1 MKFTKKLDLSVL
13 GWFALLSCVLVVL
26 LGFIAFKEE
35 NREWKNVQKRYFAVE
50 QKVAAEQGREVPHQ
64 KLELKQVMVKDLG
77 TVDRC
82 ITCHVAIDDPNM
94 TKEAVQAA
102 GADFTVFA
110 QHPDFETMIGKH
122 PVDKFSCTTCHQG
135 QGLATTEADAHGFV
149 HKWDFPMLGDAHKG
163 EMTKYAQASCAT
175 CHTNSNDWEKIGANK
190 LAEGKKLVDQYGCV
204 SCHKIEGKGG
214 IVGPDLTYIGD
225 KLPSQF
231 HSARAFEPIK
241 EAIKEGKFAG
251 VAKTHQIHEDVATWH
266 DFHFM
271 NPAAAAPGSTMP
283 AFGFNK
289 EQREALITWIFAQKK
304 RTVPASYLVEGAS
317 GGGAAPAKAE
327 PAKAAP
333 VAGADGSAKVSA
345 AGGKGLDLFGA
356 KTCGACH
363 AVTGVPGA
371 VGAVGPKLDGI
382 GKTRD
387 VAFLTKWLQDPAA
400 VKPGT
405 TMPNLG
411 LSEDEAKAIA
421 EFLVTK

>member
-26 LGFIAFKEE
+26 LGFIAFREE
-35 NREWKNVQKRYFAVE
+35 NREWKNVQKRFFAVE
-50 QKVAAEQGREVPHQ
+50 QKVAAEQGREVIPQ
-64 KLELKQVMVKDLG
+64 KLELKQIMVKDLDR
-77 TVDRC
+77 VDRC

-94 TKEAVQAA
+94 TQEAVKAV

-135 QGLATTEADAHGFV
+135 QGLATTAADAHGFV
-149 HKWDFPMLGDAHKG
+149 HKWDFPMLGENHKG

-175 CHTNSNDWEKIGANK
+175 CHTNPTDWDKIGANK
-190 LAEGKKLVDQYGCV
+190 LAEGRKIVNDYGCV

-214 IVGPDLTYIGD
+214 IVGPDLTTIGD

-231 HSARAFEPIK
+231 HAARSFEPIK
-241 EAIKEGKFAG
+241 EAIKAGKYPG
-251 VAKTHQIHEDVATWH
+251 VSKDAKFHEDVATWH

-271 NPAAAAPGSTMP
+271 NPQATSPGSTMP
-283 AFGFNK
+283 AYGFTK
-289 EQREALITWIFAQKK
+289 EQREALITWVFAQKK

-327 PAKAAP
+327 AKAEP
-333 VAGADGSAKVSA
+333 AKVSA
-345 AGGKGLDLFGA
+345 ANNKGLDLFGA

-363 AVTGVPGA
+363 SVTGVPGA

-387 VAFLTKWLQDPAA
+387 VAFLTKWLKDPAA

-411 LSEDEAKAIA
+411 LSDDEAKAIA

>member
-50 QKVAAEQGREVPHQ
+50 KKVAAEQGREVPAQ

-77 TVDRC
+77 RVDRC
-82 ITCHVAIDDPNM
+82 ITCHVGIDDPNM
-94 TKEAVQAA
+94 TREAVQAA
-102 GADFTVFA
+102 GGNVTAFA
-110 QHPDFETMIGKH
+110 QHPDFATFIGKH
-122 PVDKFSCTTCHQG
+122 PVDKFSCTTCHEG

-163 EMTKYAQASCAT
+163 EMSKYIQASCAT
-175 CHTNSNDWEKIGANK
+175 CHTNPNDWEKIGATK

-204 SCHKIEGKGG
+204 SCHKINGQGG
-214 IVGPDLTYIGD
+214 IIGPDLTYIGD

-241 EAIKEGKFAG
+241 EAIKEGKFPG
-251 VAKTHQIHEDVATWH
+251 VAKNTEIHEDAATWH
-266 DFHFM
+266 HFHFM

-283 AFGFNK
+283 AFGFNE
-289 EQREALITWIFAQKK
+289 EQRDALITWLFAQKK
-304 RTVPASYLVEGAS
+304 RTVPASYLVEGVS
-317 GGGAAPAKAE
+317 GGGAAPAKTEAKEE
-327 PAKAAP
+327 PAKTAA
-333 VAGADGSAKVSA
+333 A
-345 AGGKGLDLFGA
+345 AGPNGLDLFGA
-356 KTCGACH
+356 KTCAACH
-363 AVTGVPGA
+363 TLTGVPGA
-371 VGAVGPKLDGI
+371 VGMVGPSLDGI
-382 GKTRD
+382 GKKYD
-387 VAFLTKWLQDPAA
+387 VAYLTKWLKDPAS

-411 LSEDEAKAIA
+411 LSDAEAKTLA
-421 EFLVTK
+421 EFLSSK

>member
-35 NREWKNVQKRYFAVE
+35 SREWKNVQKQYYAVE
-50 QKVAAEQGREVPHQ
+50 QKVAAAQGREVAPQ
-64 KLELKQVMVKDLG
+64 KLALKQVMVKDLG
-77 TVDRC
+77 AVDRC
-82 ITCHVAIDDPNM
+82 ITCHVGIDDPNM
-94 TKEAVQAA
+94 TKEAVIEA
-102 GADFTVFA
+102 GGNYKVFA
-110 QHPDFETMIGKH
+110 QHPDFDTFMGKH

-135 QGLATTEADAHGFV
+135 QGLATTAADAHGFV
-149 HKWDFPMLGDAHKG
+149 HKWDFPMLGDNHKD

-175 CHTNSNDWEKIGANK
+175 CHSNPNDWEKIGANK
-190 LAEGKKLVDQYGCV
+190 LAEGRKIVNDYGCV

-214 IVGPDLTYIGD
+214 IIGPDLTTIGD

-231 HSARAFEPIK
+231 HAALAFEPIK
-241 EAIKEGKFAG
+241 QAIKEGKFQG
-251 VAKTHQIHEDVATWH
+251 VSKDHQIHDDAATWH

-271 NPAAAAPGSTMP
+271 NPQAVSPGSTMP
-283 AFGFNK
+283 AYGFTK

-304 RTVPASYLVEGAS
+304 RNVPASYLIEGAS
-317 GGGAAPAKAE
+317 GGGATPAKTEAKAE
-327 PAKAAP
+327 PAKVAA
-333 VAGADGSAKVSA
+333 ASGLN
-345 AGGKGLDLFGA
+345 GLDLFGA

-363 AVTGVPGA
+363 TMTGVPGA
-371 VGAVGPKLDGI
+371 VGAVGPSLDGI

-387 VAFLTKWLQDPAA
+387 AAWLAKWLKDPAA

-411 LSEDEAKAIA
+411 LSDDEAKAIA
-421 EFLVTK
+421 EFIASK

>member
-35 NREWKNVQKRYFAVE
+35 NREWKNVQKRFFAVE
-50 QKVAAEQGREVPHQ
+50 QKVAAQQGREVPTQ

-77 TVDRC
+77 SVDRC

-94 TKEAVQAA
+94 TKEAVQAV

-135 QGLATTEADAHGFV
+135 QGLATTAADAHGFV

-175 CHTNSNDWEKIGANK
+175 CHTNPNDWEAIGANK
-190 LAEGKKLVDQYGCV
+190 LAEGRKIVNDYGCV

-241 EAIKEGKFAG
+241 EAIKEGKFPG
-251 VAKTHQIHEDVATWH
+251 VSKDHKIHEDVPTWH

-271 NPAAAAPGSTMP
+271 NPQAASPGSTMP
-283 AFGFNK
+283 AYGFNK
-289 EQREALITWIFAQKK
+289 DQREALITWVLAQKK
-304 RTVPASYLVEGAS
+304 RTVPASYLVEGTS
-317 GGGAAPAKAE
+317 GGGAKPAAKAE
-327 PAKAAP
+327 ASEKEP
-333 VAGADGSAKVSA
+333 AKVSA
-345 AGGKGLDLFGA
+345 GLNAVDLFGA

-363 AVTGVPGA
+363 TMTGVPGA
-371 VGAVGPKLDGI
+371 VGAVGPSLDGL
-382 GKTRD
+382 GAKYD
-387 VAFLTKWLQDPAA
+387 VAYLTKWLKDPAS

-411 LSEDEAKAIA
+411 LSDAEAKTLA
-421 EFLVTK
+421 EFLVKK